1 MTHTMIYKRFV
12 IVLAVLAL
20 MFSAVGIATAGPS
33 DVMKSMVAEA
43 KATVKAVSADDL
55 KAAIDKK
62 EKAIIVDVREPGEY
76 AAGHLPGAINIPR
89 GLLEFTVFKKIP
101 DVNAKIYVYCKT
113 GGRASLATKTL
124 QDMGYTNAIL
134 VPLAYAEWVKSGYPV
149 ER

>member
-1 MTHTMIYKRFV
+1 MTMFKRFV
-12 IVLAVLAL
+12 ILLAVLAL
-20 MFSAVGIATAGPS
+20 AFSAVGVATAQKNPEA
-33 DVMKSMVAEA
+33 VMKTMVAEA
-43 KATVKAVSADDL
+43 RAAIPSVSADDL

-62 EKAIIVDVREPGEY
+62 EQAVIVDVREPGEY

-89 GLLEFTVFKKIP
+89 GLLEFTVFKKIS
-101 DVNAKIYVYCKT
+101 DVNTKIYVYCKT

-134 VPLAYAEWVKSGYPV
+134 VPLVYAEWVKAGRPI